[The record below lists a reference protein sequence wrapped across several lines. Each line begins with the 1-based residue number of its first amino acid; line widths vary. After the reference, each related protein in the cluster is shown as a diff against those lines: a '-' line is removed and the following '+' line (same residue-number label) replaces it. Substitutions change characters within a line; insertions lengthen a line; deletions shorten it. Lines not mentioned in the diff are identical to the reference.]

1 MCIGCCVVVLGM
13 IENSQVMEAL
23 YAFYVA
29 RAFHLVQYNVHVCG
43 LVDAS
48 MFVVRCLTGTN
59 KLSYAP
65 SYSATYMYRSK
76 PG

>member
-1 MCIGCCVVVLGM
+1 MECCVVVLGM

-29 RAFHLVQYNVHVCG
+29 RAFRVVQHNMHVCG

-48 MFVVRCLTGTN
+48 MFVVRM
-59 KLSYAP
+59 SYRHNQAELC
-65 SYSATYMYRSK
+65 T
-76 PG
+76 